1 MDSLSDDVLVKH
13 VLPSLT
19 FRDALLFSRTSKRY
33 NRLVLCSKALWKGY
47 YDSTFSCCEAINDE
61 ERECA
66 TREQVALEENEW
78 LLACKKALAQSKAY
92 EVKLLAVQKLRTQQ
106 EIHAVERKIYF
117 CTRDLE
123 EEKARVE
130 RLQQSSGVL
139 GEMVHNKVFE
149 EAHRLWQPMAISSSR
164 SRREVGQVGL
174 NVEEAKCNVDADV
187 KLSKLEV
194 IKLTNRLSV
203 LKKRLN
209 ELKHRLETL
218 QG

>member
-13 VLPSLT
+13 VLPCVT
-19 FRDALLFSRTSKRY
+19 FRDALLFSRTCERHHS
-33 NRLVLCSKALWKGY
+33 LVLCSKELWKGY
-47 YDSTFSCCEAINDE
+47 YDSTFSSCEARIE
-61 ERECA
+61 ERECE
-66 TREQVALEENEW
+66 TREQVAVGENEW
-78 LLACKKALAQSKAY
+78 LLACKEALAKSKAY
-92 EVKLLAVQKLRTQQ
+92 NVKLLAVQKLRTQQ

-117 CTRDLE
+117 CTKDLE
-123 EEKARVE
+123 EEKARIE
-130 RLQQSSGVL
+130 RLQQSSRVL
-139 GEMVHNKVFE
+139 GKIAHDRVFE
-149 EAHRLWQPMAISSSR
+149 EAHKLWQPMAISSSI

-194 IKLTNRLSV
+194 KKLMNRLSV
-203 LKKRLN
+203 LQKSLN